1 MKDLIRKTIIRALL
15 GAVIGI
21 GISISLHVFFNG
33 YADAYEVVIQ
43 LVGSAIL
50 GIVNMGAMSIYD
62 IESWGL
68 LRSTVTHFVLSLSSF
83 LLANSL
89 LGWFDKKVML
99 IVIVAFVLIYFMI
112 WLFQYLIWKRE
123 ITKMNENLSRMNKI
137 KEEGDQHE

>member
-1 MKDLIRKTIIRALL
+1 MVAEISPSFTV
-15 GAVIGI
+15 AVT
-21 GISISLHVFFNG
+21 SNG

-89 LGWFDKKVML
+89 LGWFDKNVML

-112 WLFQYLIWKRE
+112 WLFQYLIWKKE
-123 ITKMNENLSRMNKI
+123 IRKMNENLNRMNNV

>member
-50 GIVNMGAMSIYD
+50 GMVNMGAMSIYD

-83 LLANSL
+83 LPANSL
-89 LGWFDKKVML
+89 LGWFDKNVML

-123 ITKMNENLSRMNKI
+123 IRKMNENLGRMNKS

>member
-1 MKDLIRKTIIRALL
+1 MKDLIRKTIIRAFI
-15 GAVIGI
+15 GAIIGI
-21 GISISLHVFFNG
+21 GISVSLDVFINE
-33 YADAYEVVIQ
+33 YNSVYEAVIQ

-50 GIVNMGAMSIYD
+50 GLVNMGAMSIYD

-89 LGWFDKKVML
+89 LGWFDKNVML

-123 ITKMNENLSRMNKI
+123 IRKMNENLGRMNKS

>member
-89 LGWFDKKVML
+89 LGWFDKNVML

-112 WLFQYLIWKRE
+112 WLFQYLIWKKE
-123 ITKMNENLSRMNKI
+123 IRKMNENLNRMNNV

>member
-137 KEEGDQHE
+137 KEEGD